1 MMSCETKEN
10 FRGIEKH
17 LEIDHPDLFVLYKRD
32 LQGKILIPRY
42 RRFLK
47 DNFLQKISKKIE
59 QNFKIFIKNVEIRIF
74 IFFSNFKM
82 RNFLAEYSEN

>member
-32 LQGKILIPRY
+32 LQGKILIRTIFY
-42 RRFLK
+42 RRF
-47 DNFLQKISKKIE
+47 
-59 QNFKIFIKNVEIRIF
+59 
-74 IFFSNFKM
+74 FSN
-82 RNFLAEYSEN
+82 RR

>member
-32 LQGKILIPRY
+32 LQGKILIRT
-42 RRFLK
+42 
-47 DNFLQKISKKIE
+47 NFLQT
-59 QNFKIFIKNVEIRIF
+59 IFLTDYDLKYRARF
-74 IFFSNFKM
+74 
-82 RNFLAEYSEN
+82 YD